1 MFEEIFTNQGFH
13 HITEN
18 ILINLDVK
26 SIWRCRLVCK
36 DLHKFIKS
44 LEKSE
49 KLKKNDFKLI
59 RRIRW
64 KKFLAHSNW
73 NAVVNLIRQE
83 DNFYRRRGLID
94 LLEPYSNQEYE
105 ILTFDGPIVD
115 SYLNI
120 VYGTLKRLKFFW
132 PYLSNKNPKVR
143 NNVKEFFTPFHFVA
157 YHGLSDVAD
166 FMVEEIQ
173 ENIFDRSENGES
185 ILPNLSKNGHA
196 EIIRSLQRKI
206 NFEFI
211 DLNLFKT
218 SLHTAI
224 EYGHLNVVKALLE
237 KQTSIFKKNLCE
249 MTSYD
254 PYHMIPNGL
263 NAVDIATHFYNKNKF
278 RNHFEIVKFLSSTAL
293 VEGWGRETTK
303 DSCIYR
309 G

>member
-1 MFEEIFTNQGFH
+1 MFEEIFTNQGFD

-18 ILINLDVK
+18 ILINLDIK

-36 DLHKFIKS
+36 DLYEFIKS

-64 KKFLAHSNW
+64 RTFLVHSNW

-83 DNFYRRRGLID
+83 NNFYRRQVLID
-94 LLEPYSNQEYE
+94 LLKDYDNQDR
-105 ILTFDGPIVD
+105 ILGFNSTIVD

-132 PYLSNKNPKVR
+132 PYLSNKNPKLR
-143 NNVKEFFTPFHFVA
+143 EQNTNEIFTPFHFVA

-166 FMVEEIQ
+166 FMVEEIH
-173 ENIFDRSENGES
+173 ENILDRIENGES
-185 ILPNLSKNGHA
+185 ILPNLSRNGHA
-196 EIIRSLQRKI
+196 KIIRSLQRKI

-211 DLNLFKT
+211 DLNLFQK

-237 KQTSIFKKNLCE
+237 NQTSSFIKNLCE
-249 MTSYD
+249 MPSFDARYF
-254 PYHMIPNGL
+254 NGEWRKV
-263 NAVDIATHFYNKNKF
+263 NAIDIAKHFYNKMKYQ
-278 RNHFEIVKFLSSTAL
+278 NHFEIVKFLSSEVVKCKSLSQPTQL
-293 VEGWGRETTK
+293 MP
-303 DSCIYR
+303 
-309 G
+309 

>member
-1 MFEEIFTNQGFH
+1 MFEEIFTNQGFN

-18 ILINLDVK
+18 ILLILDAK
-26 SIWRCRLVCK
+26 SLWKCQLVCK
-36 DLHKFIKS
+36 ALHKFIKS

-49 KLKKNDFKLI
+49 RLKKNDFKLI

-64 KKFLAHSNW
+64 KTFLAHSNW

-83 DNFYRRRGLID
+83 DNFYRRQVLID
-94 LLEPYSNQEYE
+94 MLEDYNNQDK
-105 ILTFDGPIVD
+105 ILRFDGAIVD

-132 PYLSNKNPKVR
+132 PYLSNKNPQISGK
-143 NNVKEFFTPFHFVA
+143 KCTPFHFVVNQ
-157 YHGLSDVAD
+157 GLINVAI

-211 DLNLFKT
+211 NLDLFKT

-224 EYGHLNVVKALLE
+224 DYGHLNVVKALLE
-237 KQTSIFKKNLCE
+237 KQTSSFIKNLCE
-249 MTSYD
+249 MTSYGNSG
-254 PYHMIPNGL
+254 YGH
-263 NAVDIATHFYNKNKF
+263 
-278 RNHFEIVKFLSSTAL
+278 
-293 VEGWGRETTK
+293 
-303 DSCIYR
+303 
-309 G
+309 